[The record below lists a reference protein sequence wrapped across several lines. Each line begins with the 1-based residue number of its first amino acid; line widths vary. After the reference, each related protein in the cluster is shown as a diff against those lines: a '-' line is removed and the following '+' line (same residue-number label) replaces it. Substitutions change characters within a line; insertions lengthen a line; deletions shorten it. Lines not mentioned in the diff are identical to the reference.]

1 MLNVKKISQM
11 VTAGIV
17 GSIIGGILGG
27 LTIATFG
34 ISMIFYVGLL
44 ITVRTIAKRNFIG
57 NIAIKFG
64 FGEQDIINYGLEEY
78 VYGSEKSNDKFDE
91 KSEKKVKKL
100 FKQLIYYMGPIQCA
114 LKSKESMDQILEII
128 ENLIGKK
135 DEDWNNFKVE
145 KI

>member
-1 MLNVKKISQM
+1 M
-11 VTAGIV
+11 
-17 GSIIGGILGG
+17 GG
-27 LTIATFG
+27 LTFFTFG
-34 ISMIFYVGLL
+34 ISMIVYVGLL
-44 ITVRTIAKRNFIG
+44 ITMHTIVARRNIIG

-78 VYGSEKSNDKFDE
+78 IYGSKKTNEKFDE

-100 FKQLIYYMGPIQCA
+100 FAFLIYYMGPIQCA
-114 LKSKESMDQILEII
+114 LKSKKSMGQILEII

-135 DEDWNNFKVE
+135 EEDWNNFKVE